1 MIIPSID
8 ISGGQAVQL
17 VEGETLAIAAG
28 DPRPLLDRFGLIGE
42 VAVIDIDAARGE
54 GDNGDLVAEL
64 CRQGRV
70 RVGGGIRDIPTAL
83 HWLDLGAEKVIIG
96 TAATPELLGELPTD
110 RVIVALDSR
119 DGEVLTHGW
128 RESSGTDLMT
138 RIEELRDL
146 CGGFLI
152 TFIEREGRLGGTDLE
167 RAKEVVA
174 AAAPARVTI
183 AGGIRSAEEVAILD
197 RRGAD
202 AQVGMALYT
211 GELTMADAL
220 AATLITDR
228 PDGLWPTVV
237 VDESGTALGQV
248 YSSAE
253 SLKRAIEEKRGIYH
267 SRSRGVWVKGETSGA
282 TQELLTVDV
291 DCDRDSLRFAVRQEG
306 PGFCHTGDRSCWG
319 EDRGIGRLQR
329 RLSTMAL
336 SADLGSNTRKL
347 LDDPGLLAAKL
358 SEEAAELGAAESQD
372 QTIHEAADLL
382 YFLMVR
388 LTASGSDIHDVA
400 IELDR
405 RERRVTRR
413 PMIAKENGR

>member
-28 DPRPLLDRFGLIGE
+28 DPRPLLDRFGLIGD

-282 TQELLTVDV
+282 TQQLLTVDV

-347 LDDPGLLAAKL
+347 LDDPELLAAKL

-400 IELDR
+400 TELDR